1 MYNIVQKGTFI
12 QLNTF
17 AKDDKESINL
27 KYIVIIIIDGI
38 MKIFPDSIRD
48 RNYRIAGAGR
58 L

>member
-27 KYIVIIIIDGI
+27 KYIPSYYYNRWNNEKFSGFD
-38 MKIFPDSIRD
+38 P
-48 RNYRIAGAGR
+48 
-58 L
+58 